1 MNDVF
6 QQFLALVDRDNQYK
20 ELTNQLKNQNLLI
33 ENLKKQGD
41 AKRKERQDSKSASSP
56 NFTIST
62 TSSS

>member
-33 ENLKKQGD
+33 ENLKKQ
-41 AKRKERQDSKSASSP
+41 KNQ
-56 NFTIST
+56 ISN
-62 TSSS
+62 SF